1 MKVGFVKGVGAAG
14 ESRKHIVKKTEELY
28 EEVLEDKQQ
37 NLAIT

>member
-14 ESRKHIVKKTEELY
+14 ESRKHIVKTEELY
-28 EEVLEDKQQ
+28 EEVLQDKQQ